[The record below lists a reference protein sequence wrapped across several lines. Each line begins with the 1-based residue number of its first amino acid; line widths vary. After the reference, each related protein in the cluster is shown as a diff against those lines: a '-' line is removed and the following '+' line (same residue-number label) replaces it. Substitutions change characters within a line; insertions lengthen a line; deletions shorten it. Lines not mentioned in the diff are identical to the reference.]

1 MTRKEAIQYR
11 DYYAKLIPKLMEAKL
26 ELLDGRVKSYTI
38 GDRSLT
44 RYDLAEISAEL
55 DKAQKTKDELDA
67 FLNGQKRRK
76 AVGVIPRDF

>member
-55 DKAQKTKDELDA
+55 DKAQKMKDELDA